1 MRETHT
7 VFRAGAA
14 PARPGTQGTRAGYP
28 ELDRFRLVAALLVV
42 AIHTSPLLSLGE
54 TADFLLT
61 RVAARVAVP
70 FFLMTS
76 GFFLLPGLPAHGGFT
91 TRQRQALGRFF
102 RRTALLWGAAL
113 LLYLPLNL

>member
-14 PARPGTQGTRAGYP
+14 PARPGAQGTRAGYP

-61 RVAARVAVP
+61 RVPR
-70 FFLMTS
+70 
-76 GFFLLPGLPAHGGFT
+76 GW
-91 TRQRQALGRFF
+91 RCRFF
-102 RRTALLWGAAL
+102 S
-113 LLYLPLNL
+113 

>member
-76 GFFLLPGLPAHGGFT
+76 GFFLLPGEAKPSCG
-91 TRQRQALGRFF
+91 QAPYVIKCNCRYVG
-102 RRTALLWGAAL
+102 
-113 LLYLPLNL
+113 